1 LRRQQI
7 TLRGGGA
14 CARSS
19 APWRR
24 NPRFLAVVDR
34 KGHVA
39 MSSSSVVK
47 SEPTAWTGWIA
58 FAALMMLMIGIFN
71 AISGLTAV
79 VENELFLTGPEGA
92 LIVDMSTWGW
102 VHLLLGAAVAAVG
115 AFLLRGASFARYA
128 AIALV
133 MLNMVSQMLVLP
145 AYPVWAVT
153 VIVIDLVVLWAL
165 VVHGHESVQALR

>member
-1 LRRQQI
+1 
-7 TLRGGGA
+7 
-14 CARSS
+14 
-19 APWRR
+19 
-24 NPRFLAVVDR
+24 
-34 KGHVA
+34 
-39 MSSSSVVK
+39 
-47 SEPTAWTGWIA
+47 
-58 FAALMMLMIGIFN
+58 MIGIFN